1 MNEQFIEISTAAGK
15 METFVTRPQQDAPF
29 APVILYM
36 DVWGVRE
43 VLYDLARRIATVGYY
58 VVVPDLYYR
67 QGRIRTNFRDAQGRA
82 ISLKN
87 LDAASREKALAPQKN
102 MTDGQVMED
111 TGDILEFL
119 KTEKA
124 VTQGPVGSIGYC
136 MGGRH
141 VLQAAAR
148 YPGRFKATAC
158 LHGTTIISDKPDSPH
173 RFVKDM
179 RGEVYC
185 GFAETDQYA
194 PLPMVAEWNEL
205 MKSCG
210 AKYRYEIHSGA
221 EHGYALPDRDLFH
234 KAAAER
240 DWELI
245 FPMYRRQLSS

>member
-1 MNEQFIEISTAAGK
+1 
-15 METFVTRPQQDAPF
+15 
-29 APVILYM
+29 
-36 DVWGVRE
+36 
-43 VLYDLARRIATVGYY
+43 
-58 VVVPDLYYR
+58 
-67 QGRIRTNFRDAQGRA
+67 
-82 ISLKN
+82 
-87 LDAASREKALAPQKN
+87 
-102 MTDGQVMED
+102 
-111 TGDILEFL
+111 
-119 KTEKA
+119 
-124 VTQGPVGSIGYC
+124 

-148 YPGRFKATAC
+148 YPSRFKATAC

-185 GFAETDQYA
+185 GFAESDQYA

-205 MKSCG
+205 MKLSD

-221 EHGYALPDRDLFH
+221 EHGYALPDRDLYH